1 MVLAF
6 VYLEHKQ
13 ISLKQI
19 NQEIILVDYSLCL
32 QLGLI
37 YPVQDRLARNYIP
50 CLGQRGQK
58 PYPDQRHIPI

>member
-19 NQEIILVDYSLCL
+19 NQEIILVDFSLSL
-32 QLGLI
+32 
-37 YPVQDRLARNYIP
+37 
-50 CLGQRGQK
+50 
-58 PYPDQRHIPI
+58 

>member
-1 MVLAF
+1 MNIVLIWSNLLAIAIKKIHVMVVAF

-32 QLGLI
+32 
-37 YPVQDRLARNYIP
+37 
-50 CLGQRGQK
+50 
-58 PYPDQRHIPI
+58 